1 LGAYNVLLVEDEA
14 LNALYMASLL
24 EAWGCKVS
32 KATSKDRA
40 LELAN
45 AEPPDLVLMDITL
58 GGTQDG
64 IPAAEALREQFD
76 VPIVY
81 VTAHIDER
89 TKARAQQTR
98 PAAYLVKPFLASE
111 LAGAMKK
118 ALSIN

>member
-1 LGAYNVLLVEDEA
+1 
-14 LNALYMASLL
+14 MASLL

-32 KATSKDRA
+32 KAANKDTA
-40 LELAN
+40 LRLAY
-45 AEPPDLVLMDITL
+45 EKRPDLVLMDITL

-118 ALSIN
+118 ALAIN